1 MTSHRKIF
9 LLTLLV
15 WVTVALSL
23 PHRTYAQKASAKV
36 SAHQRQANARFVALW
51 SDPSGDTY
59 EHKEMTSL
67 QAQKALN
74 SGADVN
80 ARDRDGK
87 TALITAAEDG
97 NPALVHILLAHRAD
111 LEAQDHQGR
120 TALFWA
126 MTGYPVFVGNRLGLA
141 LILSPQQEA
150 VALAHRLNSIRLLL
164 GKGAKVNTQ
173 DHQGETPLQV
183 AAGMPMEGGFSGE
196 VTVLNQHTAIQFHLA
211 IINLLLSHDANVNA
225 KNRSGMDALITL
237 AEIGMADT
245 VRLLLTHGADVNSR
259 DANGTTAL
267 MYAAIEGHVGAIQ
280 LLLAHGANVNARD
293 RDGETALG
301 MATRLSKAKAV
312 AVLQAAGAK

>member
-87 TALITAAEDG
+87 TALITAAE
-97 NPALVHILLAHRAD
+97 
-111 LEAQDHQGR
+111 
-120 TALFWA
+120 
-126 MTGYPVFVGNRLGLA
+126 
-141 LILSPQQEA
+141 
-150 VALAHRLNSIRLLL
+150 
-164 GKGAKVNTQ
+164 
-173 DHQGETPLQV
+173 
-183 AAGMPMEGGFSGE
+183 
-196 VTVLNQHTAIQFHLA
+196 
-211 IINLLLSHDANVNA
+211 
-225 KNRSGMDALITL
+225 
-237 AEIGMADT
+237 IGMADT

-267 MYAAIEGHVGAIQ
+267 MYAAIEDHVGVIQ